1 MSACISDVRSW
12 MIKNKLKI
20 NDDKTE
26 FLLITSP
33 CTKLID
39 DVYISIGQ
47 KNISISTSKSCKS
60 LGVMFDH
67 HVSMDVQLKNI
78 CRSALFRIRN
88 VSAIRHL
95 LPSVAAQLMHS
106 LVTSRLDYCNS
117 ILYGLPDCKIN
128 RLQRVQNIAAR
139 VVSRCSK
146 YDHITPI
153 LKSLHWLPVK
163 MRILF
168 KILLLAYNCVN
179 GLAPEYMCDLLIP
192 YKQEQFSETFICS

>member
-1 MSACISDVRSW
+1 MVSH
-12 MIKNKLKI
+12 
-20 NDDKTE
+20 
-26 FLLITSP
+26 
-33 CTKLID
+33 
-39 DVYISIGQ
+39 
-47 KNISISTSKSCKS
+47 ISTSKSCNS

-67 HVSMDVQLKNI
+67 HMSMDVPIKYV
-78 CRSALFRIRN
+78 CHSALFHIRN
-88 VSAIRHL
+88 VHVSGIHHL
-95 LPSVAAQLMHS
+95 FPMSVAAQLMHS

-163 MRILF
+163 MQILF
-168 KILLLAYNCVN
+168 EILLLAYKCVN
-179 GLAPEYMCDLLIP
+179 GLTSEY
-192 YKQEQFSETFICS
+192 ICVIFYPI

>member
-1 MSACISDVRSW
+1 MSV
-12 MIKNKLKI
+12 
-20 NDDKTE
+20 
-26 FLLITSP
+26 
-33 CTKLID
+33 
-39 DVYISIGQ
+39 V
-47 KNISISTSKSCKS
+47 
-60 LGVMFDH
+60 
-67 HVSMDVQLKNI
+67 
-78 CRSALFRIRN
+78 
-88 VSAIRHL
+88 
-95 LPSVAAQLMHS
+95 AQLMHS

-168 KILLLAYNCVN
+168 KIILLAYKCVN
-179 GLAPEYMCDLLIP
+179 GLTPEYMCDLLIP
-192 YKQEQFSETFICS
+192 YKQERSLRSNSLKRLSVPRSNLKTYGDRSFSYAAAVEWNKLPLVLRESSSVCIFKTRLKTYLWKLCFK